1 MIRRSLPIHPLSW
14 LMRLVGRRAPA
25 VSPAG
30 PQDAPQFAMLHAAAF
45 QRGWSAEEFERLLIE
60 PNVVADRAMAGSR
73 LAGFVLSRL
82 AAEQAEI
89 LSIAVAVR
97 DRRRGLASSLLDVH
111 LNRLAGYGT
120 RSLFLEVDERNIADL
135 ELKQSGELMLSGLPG
150 QAIPFTVHLITPVST
165 AKEGRNFFQVEA
177 QLTTPSDRLRPGMEG
192 VGKIVVGE
200 RRLIW
205 IWTHGLIDWL
215 RIWAWKMLP

>member
-89 LSIAVAVR
+89 LSIAVAMR

-120 RSLFLEVDERNIADL
+120 RSLFLEVDERNIPA
-135 ELKQSGELMLSGLPG
+135 
-150 QAIPFTVHLITPVST
+150 
-165 AKEGRNFFQVEA
+165 
-177 QLTTPSDRLRPGMEG
+177 
-192 VGKIVVGE
+192 
-200 RRLIW
+200 RRLYAGFGFAQV
-205 IWTHGLIDWL
+205 GLRKSYYAQAGEETGAALVL
-215 RIWAWKMLP
+215 RRDLA

>member
-1 MIRRSLPIHPLSW
+1 MIRRSLPIQLISW
-14 LMRLVGRRAPA
+14 LMRPVGRRAPA

-30 PQDAPQFAMLHAAAF
+30 PQDAPQFAALHAAAF

-89 LSIAVAVR
+89 LSIAVAMR

-120 RSLFLEVDERNIADL
+120 RSLFLEVDERNIPA
-135 ELKQSGELMLSGLPG
+135 
-150 QAIPFTVHLITPVST
+150 
-165 AKEGRNFFQVEA
+165 
-177 QLTTPSDRLRPGMEG
+177 
-192 VGKIVVGE
+192 
-200 RRLIW
+200 RRLYAGFGFAQV
-205 IWTHGLIDWL
+205 GLRKSYYAQAGEETGAALVL
-215 RIWAWKMLP
+215 RRDLA